1 MKEKNRKKVERFA
14 EIYMPWG
21 LFATLFIGPPIA
33 TLIIMIIN
41 HMILK
46 DTINIVVIFLKSFL
60 VVYVLNC
67 VFLSALILGG
77 AIKVTKRGVYYIRHC
92 DIAFFEEIDRY
103 KYSSYNRME
112 AHERAYRM
120 INLYYK
126 KNGKQKSRVMEY
138 AEKEGLKDLYI
149 RKDFLE
155 KNINFTPLMITYL
168 IGLIVGLIQSIF
180 VDAIEQSIWGVLI
193 SMAVGL
199 ILLFCVIF
207 CQYSSRGQM
216 GSFDYEVAE
225 YECKLLDEVIQAEKE
240 KRVMSSEK
248 EYLINMQQVLIEALR
263 NYKKTWKVKLDS
275 AEKEKVESDL
285 KEVEELKLYDES
297 NYAMIA
303 KKEYR
308 DCTIGYSDY
317 RNEIGRNCDDNCQL
331 RKLYIKY
338 EQRCKLPE
346 LSQFKDVETISCC
359 ETDHHTG

>member
-1 MKEKNRKKVERFA
+1 MKEKIKKKVEKFA
-14 EIYMPWG
+14 EIYMTWG
-21 LFATLFIGPPIA
+21 FFTAFFIGPPVV
-33 TLIIMIIN
+33 TLIIIFIK
-41 HMILK
+41 HVILK
-46 DTINIVVIFLKSFL
+46 EAINIGIIFIYSLFL
-60 VVYVLNC
+60 VYVLNC
-67 VFLSALILGG
+67 VLLIVLIFGG
-77 AIKVTKRGVYYIRHC
+77 AIKVTKRGLYYIRHC
-92 DIAFFEEIDRY
+92 DIPFFEEIDRY
-103 KYSSYNRME
+103 RYSSYNRME

-138 AEKEGLKDLYI
+138 AEEKGLKDLYI

-168 IGLIVGLIQSIF
+168 TGFIVGLIQSLF
-180 VDAIEQSIWGVLI
+180 VDAVEQSIWSILI

-199 ILLFCVIF
+199 IMFLCMIF
-207 CQYSSRGQM
+207 WQYSSRGQM

-248 EYLINMQQVLIEALR
+248 ENLINMQQVLIDAMR
-263 NYKKTWKVKLDS
+263 NYKKTWKVKLNR
-275 AEKEKVESDL
+275 AEK
-285 KEVEELKLYDES
+285 KEVEDDLKIVEGLRLYDEC

-317 RNEIGRNCDDNCQL
+317 RREIGKSSDDNCKL

-338 EQRCKLPE
+338 NKRCELPE
-346 LSQFKDVETISCC
+346 LFQFKDVDIISCC

>member
-1 MKEKNRKKVERFA
+1 MKEKIMKKVEQFA
-14 EIYMPWG
+14 EIYMTWG
-21 LFATLFIGPPIA
+21 FFAAFFIGPPVV
-33 TLIIMIIN
+33 TLIIIFIK
-41 HMILK
+41 HIILK
-46 DTINIVVIFLKSFL
+46 EAINIGIIFINSLFL
-60 VVYVLNC
+60 VYVLNG
-67 VFLSALILGG
+67 VLLIVLIFGG
-77 AIKVTKRGVYYIRHC
+77 AIKVTKRGLYYIRHC
-92 DIAFFEEIDRY
+92 DIPFFEEIDRY
-103 KYSSYNRME
+103 RYSSYNRME

-138 AEKEGLKDLYI
+138 AEKKGLKDLYI

-155 KNINFTPLMITYL
+155 KNINFTPLMITCL
-168 IGLIVGLIQSIF
+168 TGFIVGLIQSLF
-180 VDAIEQSIWGVLI
+180 ADAVEQSIWGVLI

-275 AEKEKVESDL
+275 AEKTNVESDL
-285 KEVEELKLYDES
+285 KEVEELKLYNER
-297 NYAMIA
+297 NYEMMVMTKYHGLVI
-303 KKEYR
+303 EHY
-308 DCTIGYSDY
+308 DY
-317 RNEIGRNCDDNCQL
+317 RNEIGSIENYTCQL
-331 RKLYIKY
+331 KELYNKY
-338 EQRCKLPE
+338 VEKCNLPKMID
-346 LSQFKDVETISCC
+346 FYDGISCC